1 MKWMRLFSS
10 EPAPIVGQNLLD
22 TLCGRL
28 EKLMSF
34 EPDQRDLVM
43 LQHKFV
49 IAWPDGTKVTLC
61 FLSTHSKLMFLCS
74 WNRIGDLNLNTRIVW
89 SA

>member
-1 MKWMRLFSS
+1 MKWMGLFSS
-10 EPAPIVGQNLLD
+10 ELALIVGRNLLD

-34 EPDQRDLVM
+34 EPGKRDLVM

-49 IAWPDGTKVTLC
+49 AAWPDGTKVNLHL
-61 FLSTHSKLMFLCS
+61 LSTQSKTILPC
-74 WNRIGDLNLNTRIVW
+74 
-89 SA
+89 